1 MLKNCGLVLTAVLL
15 FACLSCTPGPGNGNG
30 NANGNAN
37 VTPTVSTASPT
48 IAPASPS
55 PVVTASPSPTAAT
68 TASVKATNFNWT
80 DDVSGTPITTIKVG
94 GSITWTISQGTHRL
108 ERVPGNATNGCDSL
122 DASFNSGNLGSGQ
135 TVTRTFTK
143 VGTFGYKCGIHQGV
157 PNCKTPPGT
166 TGDGTMP
173 GVIKVV
179 P

>member
-1 MLKNCGLVLTAVLL
+1 MLKNCGLVLTTVLL
-15 FACLSCTPGPGNGNG
+15 LACLSCTTGPANGNG
-30 NANGNAN
+30 NANA
-37 VTPTVSTASPT
+37 TPTVSTASPT
-48 IAPASPS
+48 VTPASPS
-55 PVVTASPSPTAAT
+55 PTVTASPSPTSPT

-80 DDVSGTPITTIKVG
+80 DDASGTPITTIKVG
-94 GSITWTISQGTHRL
+94 GSITWTITQGTHRL

-122 DASFNSGNLGSGQ
+122 DASFNSGNLSGGQ

-157 PNCKTPPGT
+157 PNCNTPPGT

>member
-1 MLKNCGLVLTAVLL
+1 MFRTCGLILTTALL
-15 FACLSCTPGPGNGNG
+15 LGCVSCNPSTGPNG
-30 NANGNAN
+30 NGNAN
-37 VTPTVSTASPT
+37 VTPTVATVSPT
-48 IAPASPS
+48 PI
-55 PVVTASPSPTAAT
+55 TASPSPSVSPTAPT

-80 DDVSGTPITTIKVG
+80 DDASGTPITTIKVG
-94 GSITWTISQGTHRL
+94 GSITWTVNQGTHRL
-108 ERVPGNATNGCDSL
+108 ERVAGNATNGCGNL
-122 DASFNSGNLGSGQ
+122 DASFNSQNLSSGQ

-143 VGTFGYKCGIHQGV
+143 EGIFGYHCGIHQGT